1 MTSGILELLQFCGGT
16 DITRR
21 PSPLNTISNR
31 NVLNC
36 QKVCM
41 RNFFTTG
48 KVDSRQS
55 TFRKLYPLGACCYH
69 GCHHWIQIFASIS
82 FVATRAPE
90 DHGRSVICQVP
101 CYSGGDTL
109 LCSNID
115 SLAQVKYGWSLDL
128 GMIVPVHRVSFSI
141 SLVQTLTLILDL
153 SVLCLFGEGTKQHQ
167 HSIILFGL
175 YRCAGRAVP

>member
-1 MTSGILELLQFCGGT
+1 MAAVIGFKFL
-16 DITRR
+16 
-21 PSPLNTISNR
+21 
-31 NVLNC
+31 
-36 QKVCM
+36 
-41 RNFFTTG
+41 
-48 KVDSRQS
+48 RQS
-55 TFRKLYPLGACCYH
+55 ALLRLVPRKITADL
-69 GCHHWIQIFASIS
+69 S
-82 FVATRAPE
+82 
-90 DHGRSVICQVP
+90 SVKSP